1 MHFLKYMYY
10 MYIYTHKSFSTTL
23 DKGLGKNIK
32 KRGDR
37 EIGEYRLMKWKHWI
51 LNRKSETN

>member
-1 MHFLKYMYY
+1 

-37 EIGEYRLMKWKHWI
+37 EIGEYRLNEMEA
-51 LNRKSETN
+51 LNIK

>member
-1 MHFLKYMYY
+1 

-32 KRGDR
+32 KKRGDR
-37 EIGEYRLMKWKHWI
+37 EIGEHRLNEMEA
-51 LNRKSETN
+51 LNIK